1 MTLIITGLSVSL
13 QFLVKLGRR
22 LFWEL
27 LKNTGET
34 RQSLVT
40 ANTGSQ
46 GEDLVNQLNFPL
58 WKGHPSK
65 LTKKGNR
72 CEF

>member
-13 QFLVKLGRR
+13 QCLVKLERG

-46 GEDLVNQLNFPL
+46 GEVLVNQLNFPL
-58 WKGHPSK
+58 WKGHPTK
-65 LTKKGNR
+65 LTKQR
-72 CEF
+72 Q